1 MVLVHPGGL
10 TTFAVDWLGFCG
22 RSPARR
28 RSVPAEDKM
37 RFTFADTGVSAPRR
51 SLVLLWARRAFD
63 MIVIGAMVYAAVE
76 TVAFLRGV
84 AG

>member
-1 MVLVHPGGL
+1 
-10 TTFAVDWLGFCG
+10 
-22 RSPARR
+22 
-28 RSVPAEDKM
+28 M

-84 AG
+84 TG